1 MIENTIKFR
10 FPASAPRPTWIEIA
24 DFLKQLKSNVMHM
37 ETVYKMEEDRSLS
50 IKFKTAVAMEE
61 ALRLNSGPVKFCY
74 SNGKTVHVTMSRAGT
89 NVRYVRIFDI
99 PPEVSDEDLS
109 LVLGKYGK
117 IESVIRE
124 KLAPNLGLGHMFN
137 GVRGLHI
144 DVESEIPPTVE
155 ILQWKGKVFY
165 DDLKNKCF
173 LCQQEGHRKNAC
185 PQRPTR
191 NQKAKGVEMVA
202 STYASAVIHGGVA
215 LAQQE
220 AVNEEK
226 EVVKEDSEAKAEADE
241 GEKQG
246 TLQGTEP
253 IVYQSEY
260 EKTLAEN
267 WAKHEAEKRKRQEE
281 YRKQEKSMQ
290 RRYQENLRAKEAEQ
304 KERWEK
310 CEAERRSRQ
319 EKFNRESSQQ
329 QQVLPAE
336 SLLQSPPK
344 KNARKQ

>member
-1 MIENTIKFR
+1 MNNGER
-10 FPASAPRPTWIEIA
+10 LAR
-24 DFLKQLKSNVMHM
+24 H
-37 ETVYKMEEDRSLS
+37 
-50 IKFKTAVAMEE
+50 TA
-61 ALRLNSGPVKFCY
+61 
-74 SNGKTVHVTMSRAGT
+74 
-89 NVRYVRIFDI
+89 
-99 PPEVSDEDLS
+99 
-109 LVLGKYGK
+109 
-117 IESVIRE
+117 
-124 KLAPNLGLGHMFN
+124 N
-137 GVRGLHI
+137 GV
-144 DVESEIPPTVE
+144 
-155 ILQWKGKVFY
+155 
-165 DDLKNKCF
+165 
-173 LCQQEGHRKNAC
+173 KNAC

-191 NQKAKGVEMVA
+191 NQKAKGGEVVA
-202 STYASAVIHGGVA
+202 RTYASAVIHGGVA

-241 GEKQG
+241 GEEQG

-290 RRYQENLRAKEAEQ
+290 RRYQENLRAKEEEQ

-319 EKFNRESSQQ
+319 EKFNRESFQQ
-329 QQVLPAE
+329 QQVLPVE